1 MFIEGV
7 LVADNLDIFLVAGG
21 NSSYVVVNFP
31 FVTDGSIS
39 IDFVSG
45 AVGDPLINAI
55 EVYDSGDPIPPPT
68 MAPMT
73 LPPNVAPVV
82 PTSNATFQDIVINC
96 GGTRTKTR
104 IGDSEGLYFQLPFS
118 PNTILSAASNLCEG
132 AQYLEQS
139 GLRTWS
145 EDTLF
150 TGGSTYSIS
159 NVAVAN
165 TVDDTIY
172 QSERVG
178 EFSYSIPV
186 PAGNYEI
193 VIHFAEL
200 YVRLFFPDISVEFH
214 AHTCTE
220 KVRTYISIST
230 GLSQVL
236 IFGNSI

>member
-1 MFIEGV
+1 M
-7 LVADNLDIFLVAGG
+7 
-21 NSSYVVVNFP
+21 
-31 FVTDGSIS
+31 
-39 IDFVSG
+39 
-45 AVGDPLINAI
+45 
-55 EVYDSGDPIPPPT
+55 
-68 MAPMT
+68 
-73 LPPNVAPVV
+73 
-82 PTSNATFQDIVINC
+82 
-96 GGTRTKTR
+96 
-104 IGDSEGLYFQLPFS
+104 
-118 PNTILSAASNLCEG
+118 
-132 AQYLEQS
+132 
-139 GLRTWS
+139 
-145 EDTLF
+145 F

-165 TVDDTIY
+165 TVDDAIY

>member
-1 MFIEGV
+1 VFIEGV
-7 LVADNLDIFLVAGG
+7 LVADNLDIFLLAGG

-68 MAPMT
+68 VAPMT

-82 PTSNATFQDIVINC
+82 PTSNTTFEDIVINC
-96 GGTRTKTR
+96 GGTRTKPR
-104 IGDSEGLYFQLPFS
+104 MGFRGIIFSIPFS
-118 PNTILSAASNLCEG
+118 PNTIFSAASNLCEG

-186 PAGNYEI
+186 PTGNYEI

-200 YVRLFFPDISVEFH
+200 YVRFSFPDTSVEFH
-214 AHTCTE
+214 AHTSTE
-220 KVRTYISIST
+220 KVRTFISI
-230 GLSQVL
+230 
-236 IFGNSI
+236 